1 MKRFLQTNK
10 RLLLSAAFVFLC
22 FLLNSA
28 GYLAWLYRLLAVAPE
43 GTAELFSTG
52 LGYGMQAAG
61 IGMFA
66 FVAHK
71 RPSAVSA
78 GPFFGLLACFT
89 AAAYA
94 AAAVSG
100 FGAVLALGILS
111 NLLCGGMAGFYLY
124 VLTESVPANRRAIAF
139 GAAYALAAVV
149 SRLLSLPGNGFLFN
163 APGFGFLAALLSLTL
178 VLLVLFARPFAAP
191 EEALPVPETETKSPG
206 AGLLIAAGAAML
218 LFSAVNHI
226 GFAFPA
232 ADLANGVDLET
243 TRLCYAAGLL
253 IAGFVNDKSRPHGA
267 VLTLAA
273 LVIPFT
279 VLALR
284 GQPIPAMIPWSLSYF
299 AAGFFSVYRVTLFT
313 DLAQQRRQPFLS
325 GCGLLF
331 GRLGE
336 ALGTLICFFTA
347 GRTAFSAAIAAAV
360 YVGTLFLFFRLYYKL
375 YLPEADREKQEKAR
389 FVRFSTQHDLSPRE
403 REILTLLLE
412 QATTADIAEQLF
424 VSESTVKFHVHNLL
438 QKTGCKSRKELAER
452 YRSAR

>member
-10 RLLLSAAFVFLC
+10 RLLQCAAFVFLS
-22 FLLNSA
+22 FLLTSA
-28 GYLAWLYRLLAVAPE
+28 GYLAWLYRLLELAPA
-43 GTAELFSTG
+43 GTAELLSTG
-52 LGYGMQAAG
+52 LGYAMQAAG
-61 IGMFA
+61 LGAFA
-66 FVAHK
+66 FTAHK
-71 RPSAVSA
+71 RPVLVSA
-78 GPFFGLLACFT
+78 GPFFGLLAGFT
-89 AAAYA
+89 AAAYVS
-94 AAAVSG
+94 AAVSG
-100 FGAVLALGILS
+100 FGAALAFGIVA
-111 NLLCGGMAGFYLY
+111 NLLCGGVAGFYLY
-124 VLTESVPANRRAIAF
+124 ALTENVPTNCRATVF
-139 GAAYALAAVV
+139 GAAYALATVF
-149 SRLLSLPGNGFLFN
+149 SRLLSLPGNGFLRR
-163 APGFGFLAALLSLTL
+163 APGFGFIGALLI
-178 VLLVLFARPFAAP
+178 VAIALLVLFAKPFFAPQQTLSAP
-191 EEALPVPETETKSPG
+191 EAENRN
-206 AGLLIAAGAAML
+206 AGFKLVIGAGAAML
-218 LFSAVNHI
+218 LFSTVNHI

-267 VLTLAA
+267 VLTLSA

-284 GQPIPAMIPWSLSYF
+284 GQPVPAMVPWSLSYF

-313 DLAQQRRQPFLS
+313 DLAQQRRQFFLS

-336 ALGTLICFFTA
+336 ALGTLTCFFAA
-347 GRTAFSAAIAAAV
+347 GRTGVTAAISAAL
-360 YVGTLFLFFRLYYKL
+360 YVGTLFLFFRLYHKL

-412 QATTADIAEQLF
+412 QATTADIARQLF